1 MSGGGG
7 GGKGEGQESV
17 TNEIRENG
25 KGNSALSLP
34 ITQSYYKSVDIFY
47 NLLNAVC
54 LQVKLL
60 QFDVFRF
67 IPRSD

>member
-1 MSGGGG
+1 MWGGGG
-7 GGKGEGQESV
+7 GGKVSDK
-17 TNEIRENG
+17 EIRENG

-34 ITQSYYKSVDIFY
+34 IMQSCYKSADIFY

-60 QFDVFRF
+60 QFDVFSF
-67 IPRSD
+67 TPRSD